1 MGEIIFLVILA
12 ILDIMYLLET
22 FKYKIPVYDNTG
34 GPGIYPKIILAILLA
49 AIVIRIIKILHSKT
63 KEHFVFKELFEKDR
77 LFFVAAFAV
86 YIMIMRPLGI
96 ILSTIIYMTSVSFYI
111 ASVVDGTLGTTR
123 AIAIRI
129 VSFCV
134 MSILI
139 YLFFSNVM
147 NVALPKGI
155 FHF

>member
-1 MGEIIFLVILA
+1 MGEVIFLGIIAV
-12 ILDIMYLLET
+12 LDIMYLLET

-34 GPGIYPKIILAILLA
+34 GPGIYPKIILTILLT
-49 AIVIRIIKILHSKT
+49 AIVIRIIKILHNKT

-77 LFFVAAFAV
+77 LFFVVAFAT

-96 ILSTIIYMTSVSFYI
+96 ILSTIIYMTSVCFYI
-111 ASVVDGTLGTTR
+111 ALAVDGTMGTTR
-123 AIAIRI
+123 TIASRI
-129 VSFCV
+129 VAFCL

-139 YLFFSNVM
+139 YLFFSSVM